1 MIASRRD
8 FLRQSS
14 LLTAGLFISK
24 DELFKSNK
32 KIGLQLYTLRND
44 LSKDPRAVLQKVA
57 QLGYKEVE
65 TFGYNQGKWF
75 GMTAPEFSTA
85 LKNNGLTSPS
95 GHTLLGGVFL
105 KDGWEDG
112 WKKAVEDSEA
122 LGQKYI
128 VIPWLAE
135 PDRKPI
141 DNYKKIAEGLN
152 KAAVISKQAG
162 LQIAYHNH
170 DFEFFESE
178 GQTGFDILMKET
190 DMSHVKMELDLYWVV
205 KAGRNPLDLFAAHPG
220 RFVMWHI
227 KDMDNT
233 EKKFFTEVGNGT
245 IDFKAIFAK
254 AKQSGMKHFFVE
266 QDICPGPPMESIAKS
281 IDYIKKN
288 IVK

>member
-1 MIASRRD
+1 MIGSRRD

-14 LLTAGLFISK
+14 VLTAGLLINT
-24 DELFKSNK
+24 DEFFKAKK
-32 KIGLQLYTLRND
+32 KIGVQLYTVRD
-44 LSKDPRAVLQKVA
+44 IIGKDPKGTLQKIA

-75 GMTAPEFSTA
+75 GLTASELSVL
-85 LKNNGLTSPS
+85 LKDNGLSSPS

-105 KDGWEDG
+105 KSGWEDS
-112 WKKAVEDSEA
+112 WKKAVEDAAA
-122 LGQKYI
+122 LGQKFI

-141 DNYKKIAEGLN
+141 DNYKKIAEGLS
-152 KAAVISKQAG
+152 KAALISKQAG

-170 DFEFFESE
+170 DFEFADMN
-178 GQTGFDILMKET
+178 GQNGFDILMKET
-190 DMSHVKMELDLYWVV
+190 DSSMVKIELDLYWAV

-220 RFVMWHI
+220 RFVMWHV
-227 KDMDNT
+227 KDMDNSD
-233 EKKFFTEVGNGT
+233 KKFFTEVGNGT
-245 IDFKAIFAK
+245 IDFKTIFTR

-266 QDICPGPPMESIAKS
+266 QDICPGSPLESIAKS
-281 IDYIKKN
+281 IDYMKKN